1 MNKKERGKYPPE
13 CRVPGKLLTGK
24 GPVPGVLGSYGD
36 VWGKLKVTGDDA
48 EELMGFRPK
57 EGAIGVVLRRCKY
70 TDKKG
75 KVRKGIFASSL
86 MPGRH
91 IPNTKKSQMCF
102 DRMSVIRM
110 IGSEHLKDLIHPI
123 WNPLSVRGYKKFYSG
138 FNYFMSV
145 NLKAVGLSLDL
156 SKLLISDGEI
166 EPPKEVC
173 QSWYTPDSN
182 EIKIVVPSTNFRTL
196 IPNYEIGIGIVD
208 KITGSSYHIAPM
220 SRDTLEHRVRI
231 WKLKQVRRYYNPC
244 GPKLQKR
251 FYIYMYYKKGEQ
263 FSKSICSRIN
273 VQKKRK
279 NKDNMLTIKVVDS
292 PNS

>member
-1 MNKKERGKYPPE
+1 MSIHQNVEYPGNYLQG
-13 CRVPGKLLTGK
+13 R

-36 VWGKLKVTGDDA
+36 VWGKLKVKGDDA

-70 TDKKG
+70 TDKNG

-86 MPGRH
+86 MPRKYF
-91 IPNTKKSQMCF
+91 PNTKKSQMCF
-102 DRMSVIRM
+102 DRMSVIRR
-110 IGSEHLKDLIHPI
+110 IGSEYLKDLVHPI
-123 WNPLSVRGYKKFYSG
+123 WNPLAVRGYKKFYSG

-166 EPPKEVC
+166 EPPKEMC
-173 QSWYTPDSN
+173 QSWYAPDSN
-182 EIKIVVPSTNFRTL
+182 EIKIVVPLTNHRSQ

-208 KITGSSYHIAPM
+208 KITGSFYHIAPV
-220 SRDTLEHRVRI
+220 SRDTLEHRSRI

-244 GPKLQKR
+244 GPKSRKR

-263 FSKSICSRIN
+263 FSKSICSRIEVQRKRRSKEN
-273 VQKKRK
+273 VIV
-279 NKDNMLTIKVVDS
+279 IKVDS
-292 PNS
+292 SELK